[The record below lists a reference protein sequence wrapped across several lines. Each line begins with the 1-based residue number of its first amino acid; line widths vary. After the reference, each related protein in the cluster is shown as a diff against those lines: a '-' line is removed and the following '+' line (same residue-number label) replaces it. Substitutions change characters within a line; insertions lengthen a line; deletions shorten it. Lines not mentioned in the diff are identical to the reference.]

1 MGTPGAVG
9 NQRSGKAPVAPGP
22 GSAKA
27 GAVNTP
33 PESPAAPSEGPES
46 PKRIAMLALS
56 ALGIVYGDIGTSPL
70 YALRECFSGVH
81 GVTPTPANVLGVLS
95 LIVWSLII
103 VVSVKYII
111 FVMRADNRGEG
122 GILALMALAMHR
134 PRGQSHRARPVL
146 ITLGLFGAALI
157 YGDGVITPAIS
168 VLSAVEGLSVAT
180 PVFQPY
186 VIPISLVILLLLFM
200 VQRKGTAGIG
210 SVFGPLMTVWF
221 LVLAVLGVKELL
233 HNPAVLWSLSPVHG
247 VQFFMDNG
255 WHGFLVLGAVI
266 LVVTG
271 GEALYAD
278 MGHFGAKPIRR
289 AWFLLVLPSLVLNYL
304 GQGALLLRHAEA
316 ARNPFFLLAPDWALY
331 PLVALS
337 TAAAVIASQALI
349 SGSFSTTRQAMQLG
363 YCPRMEVVHTSAEE
377 MGQIY
382 LPGINAAL
390 LVGVI
395 ALVLGFGS
403 SSRLAA
409 AYGIAVTTTMGIT
422 TMLAYVVARE
432 RWGVRR
438 AVALPVASLFM
449 LVDLSFFGA
458 NVAKI
463 PDGGWFPLLLA
474 VCIFTLMTTWKR
486 GRDILAGKLRAAS
499 LGLKDLL
506 GSFGDHP
513 PLRVPG
519 TAIFMTGNPE
529 GTPPALLH
537 NLKHNKILHEQ
548 VVLLTIIPEEI
559 PHVVAQERVEVEPM
573 EQGFVR
579 VVARYGFMENP
590 SIPDILKRC
599 REKGLQFQL
608 MGTSFFL
615 GRETLIPTKKPGMA
629 VWREALFTWMS
640 RNARSATAYFR
651 IPPNRVVELGSQVE
665 L

>member
-1 MGTPGAVG
+1 
-9 NQRSGKAPVAPGP
+9 
-22 GSAKA
+22 
-27 GAVNTP
+27 
-33 PESPAAPSEGPES
+33 
-46 PKRIAMLALS
+46 MLALS

-70 YALRECFSGVH
+70 YALRECFTGAH

-168 VLSAVEGLSVAT
+168 VMSAVEGLSVAT

-221 LVLAVLGVKELL
+221 LVLAVLGVKELV

-289 AWFLLVLPSLVLNYL
+289 AWFGLVLPSLVLNYL

-382 LPGINAAL
+382 LPGINGAL

-438 AVALPVASLFM
+438 AVALPVVSLIM
-449 LVDLSFFGA
+449 LVDLAFFGA

-513 PLRVPG
+513 PVRVPG

-537 NLKHNKILHEQ
+537 NLKHNKVLHEQ

-559 PHVVAQERVEVEPM
+559 PHVVVGERVEVEPL

-615 GRETLIPTKKPGMA
+615 GRETIIPTKKPGMA
-629 VWREALFTWMS
+629 LWREALFTWMS

>member
-1 MGTPGAVG
+1 
-9 NQRSGKAPVAPGP
+9 
-22 GSAKA
+22 
-27 GAVNTP
+27 
-33 PESPAAPSEGPES
+33 
-46 PKRIAMLALS
+46 MLALG
-56 ALGIVYGDIGTSPL
+56 AVGIVYGDIGTSPL
-70 YALRECFSGVH
+70 YALRECFTGTH

-103 VVSVKYII
+103 IVSVKYLI

-122 GILALMALAMHR
+122 GILALMALAMQR
-134 PRGQSHRARPVL
+134 PRGQSHRARPLL

-180 PVFQPY
+180 PVFEPY
-186 VIPISLVILLLLFM
+186 IIPISLVILALLFL

-210 SVFGPLMTVWF
+210 AVFGPLMCVWF
-221 LVLAVLGVKELL
+221 LVLAVLGVKELV
-233 HNPAVLWSLSPVHG
+233 HNPAVLWSLSPVHA
-247 VQFFMDNG
+247 VTFFMDNG

-278 MGHFGAKPIRR
+278 MGHFGAGPIRR

-382 LPGINAAL
+382 LPGLNGIL
-390 LVGVI
+390 LVGVV

-438 AVALPVASLFM
+438 SVALPIAGLFM
-449 LVDLSFFGA
+449 LVDLAFFGA
-458 NVAKI
+458 NATKI
-463 PDGGWFPLLLA
+463 VDGGWFPLLLA
-474 VCIFTLMTTWKR
+474 VCVFTLMTTWKR
-486 GRDILAGKLRAAS
+486 GRDILAAKLRAS
-499 LGLKDLL
+499 SISLKDLL
-506 GSFGDHP
+506 DSFGDHP
-513 PLRVPG
+513 PVRVPG
-519 TAIFMTGNPE
+519 TAIFMTG
-529 GTPPALLH
+529 
-537 NLKHNKILHEQ
+537 
-548 VVLLTIIPEEI
+548 
-559 PHVVAQERVEVEPM
+559 
-573 EQGFVR
+573 
-579 VVARYGFMENP
+579 
-590 SIPDILKRC
+590 
-599 REKGLQFQL
+599 
-608 MGTSFFL
+608 
-615 GRETLIPTKKPGMA
+615 
-629 VWREALFTWMS
+629 
-640 RNARSATAYFR
+640 
-651 IPPNRVVELGSQVE
+651 
-665 L
+665 

>member
-1 MGTPGAVG
+1 M
-9 NQRSGKAPVAPGP
+9 NAPSDSTAP
-22 GSAKA
+22 S
-27 GAVNTP
+27 
-33 PESPAAPSEGPES
+33 SEGPDS
-46 PKRIAMLALS
+46 PKRIATLALG
-56 ALGIVYGDIGTSPL
+56 AVGIVYGDIGTSPL
-70 YALRECFSGVH
+70 YALRECFTGTH

-103 VVSVKYII
+103 VVSVKYLI

-122 GILALMALAMHR
+122 GILALMALAMQR
-134 PRGQSHRARPVL
+134 PRGQSHRARPLL

-180 PVFQPY
+180 PVFKPY
-186 VIPISLVILLLLFM
+186 VIPISLVILVLLFL

-210 SVFGPLMTVWF
+210 AVFGPLMCVWF
-221 LVLAVLGVKELL
+221 LVLAVLGVKELV

-247 VQFFMDNG
+247 VTFFMDNG

-278 MGHFGAKPIRR
+278 MGHFGAGPIRR
-289 AWFLLVLPSLVLNYL
+289 AWFMLVLPSLVLNYL

-316 ARNPFFLLAPDWALY
+316 ARNPFFLLAPEWALY

-382 LPGINAAL
+382 LPGLNSAL

-438 AVALPVASLFM
+438 AVALPIAGLFM
-449 LVDLSFFGA
+449 LVDLAFFGA
-458 NVAKI
+458 NATKI
-463 PDGGWFPLLLA
+463 ADGGWFPLLLA
-474 VCIFTLMTTWKR
+474 VCVFTLMTTWKR
-486 GRDILAGKLRAAS
+486 GRDILAAKLRAAS
-499 LGLKDLL
+499 ISLKDLL
-506 GSFGDHP
+506 DSFGDHP
-513 PLRVPG
+513 PVRVPG

-537 NLKHNKILHEQ
+537 NLKHNKVLHEQ
-548 VVLLTIIPEEI
+548 VVLLTIISEEI
-559 PHVVAQERVEVEPM
+559 PHVVGTERVEVEPL

-579 VVARYGFMENP
+579 VIARYGFMENP

-615 GRETLIPTKKPGMA
+615 GRETLIPTKKRSMA
-629 VWREALFTWMS
+629 GWREALFSWMS

>member
-1 MGTPGAVG
+1 
-9 NQRSGKAPVAPGP
+9 
-22 GSAKA
+22 
-27 GAVNTP
+27 
-33 PESPAAPSEGPES
+33 
-46 PKRIAMLALS
+46 MLALS

-70 YALRECFSGVH
+70 YALRECFTGAH

-168 VLSAVEGLSVAT
+168 VMSAVEGLSVAT

-233 HNPAVLWSLSPVHG
+233 HNPAVLWSLSPVHA

-289 AWFLLVLPSLVLNYL
+289 AWFGLVLPSLVLNYL

-316 ARNPFFLLAPDWALY
+316 ARNPFFLLAPEWALY

-382 LPGINAAL
+382 LPGINGAL

-422 TMLAYVVARE
+422 TLLAYVVARE

-438 AVALPVASLFM
+438 AVALPVVSLFM
-449 LVDLSFFGA
+449 LVDLAFFGA

-559 PHVVAQERVEVEPM
+559 PHVVAQERVEVEPL